1 MTTVRDI
8 YDCMDEKAPF
18 SMQESWDSSGL
29 LVGHWDRAVRR
40 LLLSLDITPLVIQE
54 AADKG
59 CDLIVSHHPVIFGGA
74 KSVTDG
80 DYTGERV
87 LRLAERGI
95 AALCC
100 HTCLDAAPGG
110 VNEVLARLCGLEGEL
125 ELLEQGGVH
134 PVLGPYGIGRVGAL
148 KAPMALGDYLNLLN
162 RRLHPNGIRFHDAK
176 RPVRRVAVG
185 GGSCGS
191 MMGEVLKMGCDTF
204 VTADLKYD
212 HFLEAR
218 SAGLNLID
226 AGHYPTENPAMDVV
240 DLWLSE
246 RFPQVEILRTR
257 SHSEPISYQVLA

>member
-8 YDCMDEKAPF
+8 YECIDEKAPF

-40 LLLSLDITPLVIQE
+40 VLLSLDITPAVIQE
-54 AADKG
+54 AADQSCG
-59 CDLIVSHHPVIFGGA
+59 MIVSHHPVIFGGTKA
-74 KSVTDG
+74 VTDA

-87 LRLAERGI
+87 LRLAEAGI

-100 HTCLDAAPGG
+100 HTSLDAAPGG
-110 VNEVLARLCGLEGEL
+110 VNDELARRCGLTGEL

-148 KAPMALGDYLNLLN
+148 KEPVALPDYLALLRDNLA
-162 RRLHPNGIRFHDAK
+162 PNGIRFHDAGK
-176 RPVRRVAVG
+176 SVRRVAVG

-191 MMGEVLKMGCDTF
+191 MMGEALKLGCDTF

-218 SAGLNLID
+218 AAGLNLID

-240 DLWLSE
+240 ENWLRE
-246 RFPQVEILRTR
+246 AFPELKLLRTR
-257 SHSEPISYQVLA
+257 VHSEPIAYF